1 MILLIKNGQVINP
14 ATQTNEVLDLL
25 VEDGKVKEMAAGIT
39 KQADRVIDAKG
50 CYVMPGFID
59 LHVHLRDPGQTQKE
73 TIETGSR
80 AAAHGGYTTILA
92 MPNTKPVVDNP
103 DVVHYVHNKAKSV
116 GKSSQTSVACMKP
129 GYLRSA
135 RMANL

>member
-50 CYVMPGFID
+50 CFVMPGFID

-103 DVVHYVHNKAKSV
+103 DRKSV
-116 GKSSQTSVACMKP
+116 V
-129 GYLRSA
+129 
-135 RMANL
+135 

>member
-59 LHVHLRDPGQTQKE
+59 LHVHLREPGFEYKE
-73 TIETGSR
+73 TIKTGTE
-80 AAAHGGYTTILA
+80 AAAYNSESNDCG
-92 MPNTKPVVDNP
+92 
-103 DVVHYVHNKAKSV
+103 
-116 GKSSQTSVACMKP
+116 
-129 GYLRSA
+129 
-135 RMANL
+135 